1 MVGGPASS
9 GAAAAVTLKSARPK
23 AAAAAASSKASN
35 SNKKSASSSSNN
47 ISAVRAALH
56 AEIGYQPVS
65 LQDIHDRIVELCRRV
80 PPVPVSGFALLEDE
94 GKAQPKD
101 TARTATIPVAQTP
114 CPYDKAQ
121 IRAWAAALQ
130 TVLEEF
136 HLIVAL
142 VSAATYRWGTDRSG
156 AADQNLGLLSNE
168 LARSQEQILGRV
180 SPRIND
186 VLAPVV
192 SLLTDKTVT
201 TKTDT
206 AEIKQN
212 YFIQVH
218 EDPDYVHLCYAAA
231 ARNAV
236 TMRQVVLAN
245 FDKLLQS
252 LQDYLQAQTN
262 DSQHDARGFVY

>member
-1 MVGGPASS
+1 MVGS
-9 GAAAAVTLKSARPK
+9 AAAGGNGNKKRKAKST
-23 AAAAAASSKASN
+23 AAANSSTRAN
-35 SNKKSASSSSNN
+35 NKKSASSSSSSGN
-47 ISAVRAALH
+47 ISAARAALH

-80 PPVPVSGFALLEDE
+80 PPVPESGFALLEDE
-94 GKAQPKD
+94 AAPQESTQP
-101 TARTATIPVAQTP
+101 RTIPVASTP

-201 TKTDT
+201 TKTAD